1 MCAANGE
8 TVSGFFDN
16 GKYGMSQQ
24 RFQDKVV
31 LITGGSRGLGRAM
44 SLGFAREGARV
55 IVASRKLASCESV
68 VEEIR
73 AAGGDGL
80 PVSAH
85 AGDIESLD
93 HLLEVA
99 VEAYAGVDI
108 LVNNAGINV
117 AFGALADLSPASF
130 DKMYQ
135 VNLRG
140 PFFLTQL
147 IAKTMLEQADSREGS
162 PDVQRS
168 IINIS
173 SLSAYASSPAR
184 SEYCISKAGMAMM
197 TALYADR
204 LAPHGINVYEIR
216 PGIIETDMASELPA
230 DEVAGMIPMRRFG
243 RPEEVASVVG
253 FLLSDGASY
262 VTGETIS
269 VNGGLG

>member
-1 MCAANGE
+1 
-8 TVSGFFDN
+8 
-16 GKYGMSQQ
+16 MSQQ
-24 RFQDKVV
+24 RFEDKVV

-73 AAGGDGL
+73 AAGGEGL

-140 PFFLTQL
+140 PWYL
-147 IAKTMLEQADSREGS
+147 
-162 PDVQRS
+162 
-168 IINIS
+168 
-173 SLSAYASSPAR
+173 AS
-184 SEYCISKAGMAMM
+184 
-197 TALYADR
+197 R
-204 LAPHGINVYEIR
+204 LAPMMGEAGGGCIVNVISVAAIKPTAHMGFYAATKAGLEALTRTMAQEWAPLNVRVNALAPGTYHSDLTDGAIAAIPGFEEGAKSQQLIKRIAEAEEILN
-216 PGIIETDMASELPA
+216 PVFYLASETYTTGITLVA
-230 DEVAGMIPMRRFG
+230 DGGMMT
-243 RPEEVASVVG
+243 
-253 FLLSDGASY
+253 L
-262 VTGETIS
+262 
-269 VNGGLG
+269 